1 MGLQNQE
8 IVNTHPTHCGF
19 LGIMPTGFE
28 CIGFDGVYV
37 CASIG
42 LSLVVHTGT
51 KVWERARV
59 SHASSLHPTFSN
71 RPMPA
76 PRAPLGEISGN
87 RLKNNELT
95 PVQRGFIE
103 GAIEFGASFSKV
115 AETVSCSKST
125 IRIENPTIRKRT
137 AQR

>member
-1 MGLQNQE
+1 
-8 IVNTHPTHCGF
+8 
-19 LGIMPTGFE
+19 
-28 CIGFDGVYV
+28 
-37 CASIG
+37 
-42 LSLVVHTGT
+42 
-51 KVWERARV
+51 
-59 SHASSLHPTFSN
+59 
-71 RPMPA
+71 MPA

-87 RLKNNELT
+87 RPKNIELT